1 MFNEIFGVASF
12 IVTFILMV
20 LMYRCFG
27 KHGLIAWV
35 AMGTIIANIQVI
47 KTIHI
52 FGISATLGNVMFAS
66 IYLATDILNDIY
78 GRKVAKRAVWL
89 GFSSTLVMII
99 VMQMSLHFIPA
110 PEDTA
115 QGALKTIFDLVPRIA
130 LGSIVAYIIGQH
142 VDVFIFSLI
151 KRYLVQIKRLSS
163 ELTEVQC

>member
-66 IYLATDILNDIY
+66 IYLATDIF
-78 GRKVAKRAVWL
+78 K
-89 GFSSTLVMII
+89 
-99 VMQMSLHFIPA
+99 
-110 PEDTA
+110 
-115 QGALKTIFDLVPRIA
+115 
-130 LGSIVAYIIGQH
+130 
-142 VDVFIFSLI
+142 
-151 KRYLVQIKRLSS
+151 
-163 ELTEVQC
+163 